1 MGEIAEMVIVGILCE
16 RCGVLID
23 GETTGYPRQCDS
35 CNQEKCIVKKGM
47 G

>member
-23 GETTGYPRQCDS
+23 GETTGFPRQCDN
-35 CNQEKCIVKKGM
+35 CDKQK
-47 G
+47 